1 MRLSCRRHAM
11 IADLDMDA
19 GAYEAALRELE
30 PLSDDEEEAFCAL
43 LSSTPKTLPGLRAL
57 AAYLAEP

>member
-1 MRLSCRRHAM
+1 M